1 MQPRKNSK
9 QNASN
14 SKKSFS
20 SNKGE
25 ASARPKSDFK
35 KSSFSKDKPSSSDRP
50 FSDRKPK
57 FIKGARPYRGKKKSE
72 HVEREDMRLN
82 RYLSIAGIC
91 SRREAD
97 DLIAAGLVEVNG
109 TIVTEMGYRVL
120 PNDKVKYAGA
130 LIRGEKKQY
139 VLLNK
144 PKGFITTMDDP
155 KARKTVME
163 LVAKAC
169 KERIYPVGRLDRATT
184 GLLLLTNDGELAKK
198 LTHPSHGATKIY
210 EVVLD
215 KNLTQKDFNA
225 IVAGFDLEDG
235 AVQVDELSYVDDKA
249 RNHLGIKIHMGRNR
263 IVRRIFEHFGYE
275 VIKLDR
281 VVFAGLTKKN
291 LPRGHYRF
299 LTKQELE
306 KLHVKI

>member
-1 MQPRKNSK
+1 MQKKNFK
-9 QNASN
+9 PAKGN
-14 SKKSFS
+14 KSYKGKTDDSRTS
-20 SNKGE
+20 S
-25 ASARPKSDFK
+25 PFK
-35 KSSFSKDKPSSSDRP
+35 KQQSESPN
-50 FSDRKPK
+50 RKPAGKSTGRYTPSK
-57 FIKGARPYRGKKKSE
+57 FKKKAE
-72 HVEREDMRLN
+72 KVERDDIRLN
-82 RYLSIAGIC
+82 RYLAIAGIC

-109 TIVTEMGYRVL
+109 TIITEMGYRVQ
-120 PNDKVKYAGA
+120 PNDKVRYAGS
-130 LIRGEKKQY
+130 LIKGEKKQY

-184 GLLLLTNDGELAKK
+184 GLLLFTNDGELAKK

-210 EVVLD
+210 DVVLD
-215 KNLTQKDFNA
+215 KNLSSKDFQN
-225 IVAGFDLEDG
+225 IVSGFSLEDG
-235 AVQVDELSYVDDKA
+235 PVVVDELSYVEDKG

-306 KLHVKI
+306 NLHVKI

>member
-20 SNKGE
+20 PKKGD
-25 ASARPKSDFK
+25 ASSKPKSDFK
-35 KSSFSKDKPSSSDRP
+35 KSSISKDKPSFSDRP
-50 FSDRKPK
+50 FSDKKPK
-57 FIKGARPYRGKKKSE
+57 FSKGGKPSRGKKRPE
-72 HVEREDMRLN
+72 RVERDDMRLN
-82 RYLSIAGIC
+82 RFLSVAGIC

-97 DLIAAGLVEVNG
+97 ELIAAGLVEVNG
-109 TIVTEMGYRVL
+109 KIVTEMGYRVL
-120 PNDKVKYAGA
+120 PTDKVKYAGS

-184 GLLLLTNDGELAKK
+184 GLLLFTNDGELAKK

-215 KNLTQKDFNA
+215 KNLSQKDFNA
-225 IVAGFDLEDG
+225 IVAGFELEDG
-235 AVQVDELSYVDDKA
+235 PVQVDELSFVEGKA
-249 RNHLGIKIHMGRNR
+249 RNHLGIKIHIGRNR

-306 KLHVKI
+306 KFHVKI